1 VLTAQVRVLNLTF
14 DLMTSNVGGFNDNQS
29 VGLGGDV
36 SFRRSEIDQLFFTI
50 LYAIM
55 VYLMATASFK
65 LIDEIP
71 KSILR
76 WIGAGVSSFGDVNED
91 PKEGLQ
97 KYAAIG
103 GITVGQ
109 QLTGSITKSADGL
122 GGALGNA
129 VNPKPKV

>member
-1 VLTAQVRVLNLTF
+1 
-14 DLMTSNVGGFNDNQS
+14 
-29 VGLGGDV
+29 
-36 SFRRSEIDQLFFTI
+36 
-50 LYAIM
+50 
-55 VYLMATASFK
+55 MATASFK